1 MKPSV
6 GTPIDR
12 IDAVK
17 KVTGRATYA
26 ADTEVTKVAHAV
38 IATSPIG
45 KGTIAAL
52 DIDAV
57 RKQPGVLAVITH
69 ANAPHVTLKKQG
81 NGPNER
87 VLQLLQDAEVH
98 YNDQPIAVVVA
109 DTLERAQHA
118 ASMLAPRF
126 KTAGVLATL
135 EQGLGSAHKPN
146 GMVHGEPDSS
156 RGSFDV
162 GIAAAKHVVDATYTT
177 PNENHNPMEP
187 HATIAVWNGG
197 DHVTLYD
204 STQGIFG
211 VRQRIAEI
219 FAIPKANVRVI
230 DQFVGGGFGCKG
242 TPWSHVAL
250 CALAAKVVNRP
261 VKLAVTRPQMFS
273 LVGHRP
279 HTVQHV
285 RLGADPT
292 GKLLATEHAVTSETS
307 MFDEFVEP
315 SALQTRMLYA
325 CPNLITS
332 HRLVGVDAPTPTFM
346 RAPGE
351 SSGTFAIESAMDELA
366 YLVGIDPIELRLRNY
381 ADKDEQEN
389 KPFSSKS
396 LRQCYEQAA
405 AKFGWSKRSPKP
417 RSMRDGHELVGYGMA
432 TATYPANQWPASARA
447 TWRPDGTYLVQS
459 GTQDLGTGTYTVM
472 TQIAADEL
480 GVTTDKVTFELG
492 DTAFPEAP
500 VSGGSTTA
508 SSVGPAVKAAC
519 ALLKLKVAAM
529 TPADKAAGQPVTAE
543 AASEVS
549 PQRKQFSL
557 HSFGA
562 DFVEVRVDEQLG
574 QIRIARVVAAFAT
587 GKILNPKT
595 ANNQFVGGIV
605 WGIGMAL
612 QEHTVRDR
620 RTGRVVTRDL
630 ADYHVPVNADI
641 PAIDVISID
650 EVDPHVNALGTKG
663 IGEIGITGVT
673 AAIANA
679 VYHATGTRVRD
690 LPITLDKVL
699 V

>member
-1 MKPSV
+1 VTKSV

-12 IDAVK
+12 IDAIK
-17 KVTGRATYA
+17 KVTGAATYA
-26 ADTEVTKVAHAV
+26 ADTDVTKVAHAV
-38 IATSPIG
+38 IATSGIG

-69 ANAPHVTLKKQG
+69 ENAPRVTLKKQG

-87 VLQLLQDAEVH
+87 VLQLLQDDEIH

-118 ASMLAPRF
+118 AAMLTPRF
-126 KTAGVLATL
+126 KTTAVLATL
-135 EQGLGSAHKPN
+135 EQGLGGARAPK
-146 GMVHGEPDSS
+146 GMTHGEPDSS

-162 GIAAAKHVVDATYTT
+162 GIAAAKHVVDATYST

-187 HATIAVWNGG
+187 HATIAVWSGS
-197 DHVTLYD
+197 DRITLYD

-219 FAIPKANVRVI
+219 FGIPKENVRVI

-250 CALAAKVVNRP
+250 CAMAAKVVNRP
-261 VKLAVTRPQMFS
+261 VKLAITRPQMFS

-285 RLGADPT
+285 RLGADPE
-292 GKLLATEHAVTSETS
+292 GKLVAIEHAVTTETS
-307 MFDEFVEP
+307 MIDEFVEP

-325 CPNLITS
+325 CPNVITS

-366 YLVGIDPIELRLRNY
+366 YVVGIDPLELRLRNY

-405 AKFGWSKRSPKP
+405 AKFGWNKRSPKP
-417 RSMRDGHELVGYGMA
+417 RAMRDGHELVGYGMA

-447 TWRPDGTYLVQS
+447 TWRPDGTYLVQC

-472 TQIAADEL
+472 TQVAADEL
-480 GVTTDKVTFELG
+480 GVAPDHVTFELG

-519 ALLKLKVAAM
+519 AALKLKLAAM
-529 TPADKAAGQPVTAE
+529 TPADKAAGQAVTAE
-543 AASEVS
+543 ATSEVS
-549 PQRKQFSL
+549 PQRKQFAL

-562 DFVEVRVDEQLG
+562 HFVEVRVDEQLG
-574 QIRIARVVAAFAT
+574 MIRVARVVAAFAA

-620 RTGRVVTRDL
+620 RTGRIVTRDL

-641 PAIDVISID
+641 PAIDVISVD

-663 IGEIGITGVT
+663 IGEIGITGIT

-679 VYHATGTRVRD
+679 IYHATGKRVRD

>member
-12 IDAVK
+12 VDAIK
-17 KVTGRATYA
+17 KVTGAATYA

-38 IATSPIG
+38 IATSGIG

-52 DIDAV
+52 DIDAA

-69 ANAPHVTLKKQG
+69 ANAPQLHIDKHG
-81 NGPNER
+81 NAPNER
-87 VLQLLQDAEVH
+87 VLQLLQDDVVH

-109 DTLERAQHA
+109 DTLERAQQA
-118 ASMLAPRF
+118 AAMLTPRF
-126 KTAGVLATL
+126 KPTPVLATL
-135 EQGLGSAHKPN
+135 EQGLGSAHAPK
-146 GMVHGEPDSS
+146 GMNHGSPDSS

-162 GIAAAKHVVDATYTT
+162 GIAAAQHVVDATYTT

-187 HATIAVWNGG
+187 HATIAVWSGS
-197 DHVTLYD
+197 DRITLYD

-219 FAIPKANVRVI
+219 FGIPKDNVRVI

-250 CALAAKVVNRP
+250 CALAARVVNRP
-261 VKLAVTRPQMFS
+261 VKLAITRPQMFS

-279 HTVQHV
+279 HTVQHM
-285 RLGADPT
+285 RLGADPQ
-292 GKLLATEHAVTSETS
+292 GKLIAIEHAVTSETS
-307 MFDEFVEP
+307 MIDEFVEP

-325 CPNLITS
+325 CPNVITS
-332 HRLVGVDAPTPTFM
+332 HRLVSVDAPTPTFM

-351 SSGTFAIESAMDELA
+351 SSGTFAIESAMDELS
-366 YLVGIDPIELRLRNY
+366 YVVGIDPLELRLRNY

-396 LRQCYEQAA
+396 LRQCYAQAA
-405 AKFGWSKRSPKP
+405 AKFGWNKRAPKP

-447 TWRPDGTYLVQS
+447 TRRPDGTYLVQC

-472 TQIAADEL
+472 TQVAADEL
-480 GVTTDKVTFELG
+480 GVAADAVTFELG

-519 ALLKLKVAAM
+519 AALKLKLAGM
-529 TPADKAAGQPVTAE
+529 TPAEKAQPVTAE
-543 AASEVS
+543 ATSEVS

-574 QIRIARVVAAFAT
+574 TIRVARVVAAFAA

-612 QEHTVRDR
+612 QEHTIRDR
-620 RTGRVVTRDL
+620 RTGRIVTRDL

-663 IGEIGITGVT
+663 IGEIGITGIT

-679 VYHATGTRVRD
+679 VYHATGKRVRD

-699 V
+699 A